1 MKTSRYPLPLLA
13 AVFALQGVACG
24 DATPEET
31 LTSASDELTDV
42 KQSRVKRQSIGNCWI
57 YATASWAES
66 LNKSARK
73 SGEMNMSESY
83 WTYWHWFDQ
92 ISAGW
97 LSSGELSTGG
107 DFETSSDIIRR
118 YGVVTEGDFVYGEAS
133 IEMSA
138 RQKEA
143 LAVVNESLKTGALKD
158 LTARRDRA
166 LVRRELDRAWR
177 LTPSVKKRL
186 DTAFGPDV
194 SRTIGSGATLA
205 GTRIASP
212 DTIPAKL
219 IDPATKEPVTKTL
232 ADAIGSGSSAF
243 RWREAYY
250 PRDAAGRRDLLKRVQ
265 RAMHDRQPVIMS
277 WFVDFNS
284 LDNQGR
290 FAAPPTTPGHQGGH
304 MVVVED
310 YQINDVPG
318 FGTLPA
324 GVLETRP
331 AALEAALS
339 SEASI
344 EFIRVKNSW
353 GSFRPDRQFV
363 LPGYHDL
370 YLKYLNGPVKKC
382 AERPDGTPDTTR
394 CSDHVPLWDVVLPAG
409 Y

>member
-1 MKTSRYPLPLLA
+1 MKTWRSTLPLLS

-24 DATPEET
+24 EAPPEEALST
-31 LTSASDELTDV
+31 AGDELTDV
-42 KQSRVKRQSIGNCWI
+42 NQSRVKRQSIGNCWI

-92 ISAGW
+92 ITAGW
-97 LSSGELSTGG
+97 LSNNELSTGG

-118 YGVVTEGDFVYGEAS
+118 YGIVTEGDFVYGEAS

-186 DTAFGPDV
+186 DKAFGADV
-194 SRTIGSGATLA
+194 SRTIGSGATLT
-205 GTRIASP
+205 GTRIASA
-212 DTIPAKL
+212 DAIPAKL
-219 IDPATKEPVTKTL
+219 IDPATKEPVVKTL
-232 ADAIGSGSSAF
+232 ADAIGSGSF

-290 FAAPPTTPGHQGGH
+290 FMAPPTTPGHQGGH

-310 YQINDVPG
+310 YQVNNVPG

-331 AALEAALS
+331 AALDAALA

-370 YLKYLNGPVKKC
+370 YLNYLNGPVKKC